1 MTSVSPNADQTQQ
14 WNGEDGANWVCNAA
28 QYDTMADGFTE
39 HLFAAAAIADDDQV
53 LDIGCGTGQTTRLA
67 ARRAVRGHAT
77 GIDLSAP
84 MLDLARRRTA
94 EENLPNATLMLG
106 DAQLHR
112 IPSGTFTVAISGA
125 GVMSF
130 ADPVAAFV
138 NIRGAL
144 QPGGRLAFVG
154 HRETND
160 TPVLDALLGAGII
173 LSLATQAPGVPTFTD
188 PEQVRDILTA
198 AGFRSEAATPFQFS
212 STIHGTASDAAGFLL
227 NGNLRALGRR
237 CVSRLGNSTR
247 PWSGLDQMAW
257 ASSVNA
263 AAMRRPVGHRVR
275 VRSVRVGGSV

>member
-94 EENLPNATLMLG
+94 EENLPNATLVLG

-112 IPSGTFTVAISGA
+112 IPSGTFTVAISRA

-160 TPVLDALLGAGII
+160 TPVLDALLGAGIT
-173 LSLATQAPGVPTFTD
+173 LSLATQAPGVLTLTG
-188 PEQVRDILTA
+188 PEQDATSWPQRDSAVRPPPRSSSPAPSTGPHPTPLGSCSTA
-198 AGFRSEAATPFQFS
+198 TCAPWGAVALADW
-212 STIHGTASDAAGFLL
+212 GT
-227 NGNLRALGRR
+227 RRGR
-237 CVSRLGNSTR
+237 G
-247 PWSGLDQMAW
+247 PAW
-257 ASSVNA
+257 I
-263 AAMRRPVGHRVR
+263 RWRGRVR
-275 VRSVRVGGSV
+275 

>member
-1 MTSVSPNADQTQQ
+1 
-14 WNGEDGANWVCNAA
+14 
-28 QYDTMADGFTE
+28 
-39 HLFAAAAIADDDQV
+39 
-53 LDIGCGTGQTTRLA
+53 
-67 ARRAVRGHAT
+67 
-77 GIDLSAP
+77 
-84 MLDLARRRTA
+84 
-94 EENLPNATLMLG
+94 
-106 DAQLHR
+106 
-112 IPSGTFTVAISGA
+112 VAISGA